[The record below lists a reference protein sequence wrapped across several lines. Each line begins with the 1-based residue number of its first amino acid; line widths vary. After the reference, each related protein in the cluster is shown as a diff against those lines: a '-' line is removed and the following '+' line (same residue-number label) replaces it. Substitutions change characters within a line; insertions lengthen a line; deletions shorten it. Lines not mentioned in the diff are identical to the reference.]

1 MIDQCHF
8 GDNRET
14 MAKLV
19 ESGVR
24 GVQCCVTA
32 PPFFL
37 SRVPESYT
45 GIGGEDTPDEY
56 VSNLLSVFSLVWRL
70 LEDDGVLWL
79 SLGDLRNGYRHDRT
93 AGKQTLRTTAV
104 KDRELIGIPWR
115 VALAL
120 QAAGWYLRQDVIWH
134 KINSRGEVA
143 EDRCTTAHEYLF
155 MLTKQPEHYWDRKAM
170 ISTHS
175 VWHIP
180 PVAYSGPW
188 FYPAPDALVEACI
201 LSASKPGDI
210 VLDPFFGHGT
220 VGRLAKRHGRRWI
233 GCEIDERMKRR
244 HDTF

>member
-14 MAKLV
+14 MAKLI
-19 ESGVR
+19 EGGVR

-37 SRVPESYT
+37 SSVPDGYD
-45 GIGGEDTPDEY
+45 GIGGEDTPAEY

-79 SLGDLRNGYRHDRT
+79 SLGDTD
-93 AGKQTLRTTAV
+93 
-104 KDRELIGIPWR
+104 KDRELVGIPWR
-115 VALAL
+115 VAFAL
-120 QAAGWYLRQDVIWH
+120 QDAGWHLRQDVIWH
-134 KINSRGEVA
+134 KINWRREVA
-143 EDRCTTAHEYLF
+143 DDLCSVAHEYLF
-155 MLTKQPEHYWDRKAM
+155 LLTKSSGYYWDRKAM
-170 ISTHS
+170 GDTHS

-180 PVAYSGPW
+180 PSAYSGSG
-188 FYPAPDALVEACI
+188 FSPAPDALVETCI

-233 GCEIDERMKRR
+233 GCEIDERMKKR
-244 HDTF
+244 HDAI